1 MSVLARIPAST
12 PSAPAQAVHM
22 ADRAVELGYTNVST
36 GYEPPTA
43 THVVTGTAPQV
54 PNHPGQ

>member
-12 PSAPAQAVHM
+12 PSAPVTVVHM
-22 ADRAVELGYTNVST
+22 AEQARDFGYTNVTT

-43 THVVTGTAPQV
+43 THVVTGTPPQV
-54 PNHPGQ
+54 PNHPGR